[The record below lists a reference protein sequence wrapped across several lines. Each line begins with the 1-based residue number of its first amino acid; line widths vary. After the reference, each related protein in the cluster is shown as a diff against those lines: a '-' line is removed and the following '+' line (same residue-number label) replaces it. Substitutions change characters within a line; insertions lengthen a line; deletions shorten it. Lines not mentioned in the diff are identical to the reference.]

1 MADETKEFNR
11 ETLEQ
16 RIDRLEKKLIALENR
31 ARHNQIAL
39 VSAIDKIDETALPRG
54 RETARLLTGVKE
66 EQLK

>member
-16 RIDRLEKKLIALENR
+16 RIDRLEKKLLALEYR
-31 ARHNQIAL
+31 SRHNQIAL

-54 RETARLLTGVKE
+54 RETARLLTGMEE

>member
-16 RIDRLEKKLIALENR
+16 RIDRLEKKLLALEYR
-31 ARHNQIAL
+31 SRHNQIAL

-54 RETARLLTGVKE
+54 RETARLLTGMKE